1 MSGGQK
7 QRVAIARQCDRIFKI
22 SDDIPMFLISDESYA
37 VGNAVNELKDI
48 ATMVIGSNDA
58 VLPAEKKRKE
68 VRVQ

>member
-1 MSGGQK
+1 M
-7 QRVAIARQCDRIFKI
+7 
-22 SDDIPMFLISDESYA
+22 ISDESYA

>member
-1 MSGGQK
+1 M
-7 QRVAIARQCDRIFKI
+7 
-22 SDDIPMFLISDESYA
+22 ISDESYT